1 MRWFK
6 KRLQFCNKKSVQL
19 LQAVAVKEVP
29 VSQKLVSV
37 CSWHFCIPSP
47 IIYKVMHF
55 ASSKHLAPCNY
66 ERMQWHFILSCANSK
81 IHPNRKAHSRNSVI
95 WNERI
100 KNVRHGRIRFLTE
113 LSLFVQCSS
122 VIFVCYKNG
131 VLILYLNSTETK
143 LFMPCKNNIL
153 CTFFWEGGASHVLVH
168 RHY

>member
-1 MRWFK
+1 M
-6 KRLQFCNKKSVQL
+6 
-19 LQAVAVKEVP
+19 P

-66 ERMQWHFILSCANSK
+66 ECMQWHFILSCANSK
-81 IHPNRKAHSRNSVI
+81 IHHNRKAHSRNSVI

-100 KNVRHGRIRFLTE
+100 KNVRHGRIRFLIE

-131 VLILYLNSTETK
+131 VLILFWFLYHYFQTVTLAHLSSQVWK
-143 LFMPCKNNIL
+143 IL
-153 CTFFWEGGASHVLVH
+153 VWLSPEKWVSGFQDRVWK
-168 RHY
+168 